1 MKEGAREANHEKNAV
16 KIVKIIFQTA
26 RQAPAISTF
35 IYSLLDRSWW
45 FPENYGFII
54 KLVIFLNTCSIQALK
69 FLI

>member
-1 MKEGAREANHEKNAV
+1 MVE
-16 KIVKIIFQTA
+16 IIFQTA